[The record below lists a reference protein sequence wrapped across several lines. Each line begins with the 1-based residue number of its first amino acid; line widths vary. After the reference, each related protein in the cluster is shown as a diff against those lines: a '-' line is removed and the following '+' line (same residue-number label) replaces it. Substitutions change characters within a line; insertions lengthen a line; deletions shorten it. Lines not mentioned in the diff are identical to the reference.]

1 MSDALNLSISDTG
14 MGQRLQ
20 GLRARMAAAAQRAGR
35 DPADVALLAVS
46 KTFGASAVREAHALG
61 LTRFAENKA
70 QEMRDK
76 APQLADL
83 PIEWVLIGHLQTN
96 KAKDVA
102 RVAHEIQSLDRF
114 ELAEALHKRLVL
126 EGRSMRALVQIKTAR
141 EDSKSGLSPERLHD
155 FVARVQAECPSLQLQ
170 GLMTLADNT
179 EDLAVVRHCF
189 AQLAR
194 LRDGLQRAGFAQMTR
209 LSMGMSGDFEIAI
222 EEGATEVRVGS
233 ALFGARDYG

>member
-20 GLRARMAAAAQRAGR
+20 DLRARMAAAAQRAGR

-155 FVARVQAECPSLQLQ
+155 FVARVQTECPSLQLQ
-170 GLMTLADNT
+170 GLMTLADHT
-179 EDLAVVRHCF
+179 EDLGVVRSCF
-189 AQLAR
+189 KRLAD
-194 LRDGLQRAGFAQMTR
+194 LRAGLLRAGFAQMTR

-233 ALFGARDYG
+233 ALFGARDYT

>member
-1 MSDALNLSISDTG
+1 MPDALNTSISETG

-20 GLRARMAAAAQRAGR
+20 RLRARMAAAAQRVGR

-46 KTFGASAVREAHALG
+46 KTFDASAVREAHALG
-61 LTRFAENKA
+61 VTRFAENKA
-70 QEMRDK
+70 QELRDK

-155 FVARVQAECPSLQLQ
+155 FVARVQAECSSLQLQ